1 MASSIDDALAR
12 VKHDATALDPA
23 LIQDVCR
30 ELKYAWRDRALD
42 PATTVALF
50 VQQILHGNTP
60 CSEVRHLVGKRFTP
74 SAWCQARAR
83 LPLDVY
89 RGVLRRTSDAA
100 LTCTTTRQDD
110 HLWRGH
116 RVFHADGTTFSMPD
130 TPELQKAFG
139 QRAGHKPGCG
149 FPAAHLLVMF
159 SAATGLLVD
168 AVCSRSYT
176 SDVSQASAMH
186 AHLGAG
192 DVLLG
197 DDSYSGWSHVALL
210 LQADGHGLFPVHHL
224 QIVDFTP
231 GRLHAAG
238 GRQKERS
245 GRPRTRWIASLGADD
260 QLVEWFKPQQGP
272 AWMTAEQYAALPA
285 SLTVREVRRTVTLA
299 DGRQITVT
307 ILTTLLDAARYPAEA
322 LVKLRMRR
330 WDVETNLRHLKA
342 AMGLEVLRCKTEA
355 GVRKELAV
363 FCIAY
368 NLVRLVMLE
377 AARRQAVA
385 VERISFADALKWAR
399 HARPGDAMP
408 PLIVNPSRPDRIE
421 PRVVK
426 RRRKRYYLM
435 TRPRSVLR
443 DELRKQRKKV

>member
-1 MASSIDDALAR
+1 MASIDDALAR

-30 ELKYAWRDRALD
+30 ELKYAWRDRELD

-60 CSEVRHLVGKRFTP
+60 CAEVRHLAGGKRFTP

-83 LPLDVY
+83 LPLAVY
-89 RGVLRRTSDAA
+89 GGVLRRTSDAA
-100 LTCTTTRQDD
+100 LACTTQQDD
-110 HLWRGH
+110 HRWRGH

-186 AHLGAG
+186 AHLGA
-192 DVLLG
+192 DDILLG
-197 DDSYSGWSHVALL
+197 DDSFSGWPHVALL
-210 LQADGHGLFPVHHL
+210 LQGNAHGLFPSHHL

-238 GRQKERS
+238 GLQKDAA
-245 GRPRTRWIASLGADD
+245 GRPRTRWIASLGTDD
-260 QLVEWFKPQQGP
+260 QLVEWFKPRQGP
-272 AWMTAEQYAALPA
+272 AWMTAEAYAALPA
-285 SLTVREVRRTVTLA
+285 SIIVREVRRTVTLD
-299 DGRQITVT
+299 DGRQISVT
-307 ILTTLLDAARYPAEA
+307 IVTTLLDAARYPADD

-385 VERISFADALKWAR
+385 VARVSFTDALKWVR
-399 HARPGDAMP
+399 HARPGDVMP
-408 PLIVNPSRPDRIE
+408 RLILNPHRPDRIE

-435 TRPRSVLR
+435 TRPRPVLR
-443 DELRKQRKKV
+443 EELRKQRKKV

>member
-1 MASSIDDALAR
+1 
-12 VKHDATALDPA
+12 
-23 LIQDVCR
+23 
-30 ELKYAWRDRALD
+30 
-42 PATTVALF
+42 
-50 VQQILHGNTP
+50 
-60 CSEVRHLVGKRFTP
+60 
-74 SAWCQARAR
+74 
-83 LPLDVY
+83 
-89 RGVLRRTSDAA
+89 
-100 LTCTTTRQDD
+100 
-110 HLWRGH
+110 
-116 RVFHADGTTFSMPD
+116 VFHADGTTFSMPD

-168 AVCSRSYT
+168 AVCSKSYT

-186 AHLGAG
+186 AHLGA
-192 DVLLG
+192 DDILLG
-197 DDSYSGWSHVALL
+197 DDSFSGWPHVALL
-210 LQADGHGLFPVHHL
+210 LQGNAHGLFPSHHL

-238 GRQKERS
+238 GLQKDAA
-245 GRPRTRWIASLGADD
+245 GRPRTRWITSLGTDD
-260 QLVEWFKPQQGP
+260 QLVEWFKPRQGP
-272 AWMTAEQYAALPA
+272 AWMTAERYAALPA
-285 SLTVREVRRTVTLA
+285 SLTVREVRRTITLE
-299 DGRQITVT
+299 DGRQIIVT

-377 AARRQAVA
+377 AARRQKVA
-385 VERISFADALKWAR
+385 VDRVSFTDALKWAR

-408 PLIVNPSRPDRIE
+408 RLIVNPSRPDRIE

-435 TRPRSVLR
+435 TRPRGVLR
-443 DELRKQRKKV
+443 EELRKQRKKV

>member
-1 MASSIDDALAR
+1 MAGIDDALAR
-12 VKHDATALDPA
+12 VKQDVPALDPA
-23 LIQDVCR
+23 MVEDVCR
-30 ELKYAWRDRALD
+30 ELKYEWRDRELD
-42 PATTVALF
+42 PATTLALF
-50 VQQILHGNTP
+50 VQQVMHGNTP
-60 CSEVRHLVGKRFTP
+60 CSEVRHLAGKDFTP

-83 LPLDVY
+83 IPLGVY
-89 RGVLRRTSDAA
+89 RGVLRRVSDAA
-100 LTCTTTRQDD
+100 LACTSAAD

-116 RVFHADGTTFSMPD
+116 RVFHADGTTFTMPD
-130 TPELQKAFG
+130 TPALQEAFG
-139 QRAGHKPGCG
+139 QRHGHRPGCG

-168 AVCSRSYT
+168 VACSRLYT
-176 SDVSQASAMH
+176 SDVSRTPAMH

-197 DDSYSGWSHVALL
+197 DDGFGGWPQVALL
-210 LQADGHGLFPVHHL
+210 LQGNLHGVFPSHHKR
-224 QIVDFTP
+224 IVDFTP

-238 GRQKERS
+238 GRQKDAA
-245 GRPRTRWIASLGADD
+245 GRPRTRWIRSLGTDD
-260 QLVEWFKPQQGP
+260 QLVEWFKPRDCP
-272 AWMTAEQYAALPA
+272 AWMTAERYAALPA
-285 SLTVREVRRTVTLA
+285 SLVVREVRRTVTLD
-299 DGRQITVT
+299 DGRRVTVT
-307 ILTTLLDAARYPAEA
+307 ILTTLLDPARCPADD

-342 AMGLEVLRCKTEA
+342 AMGLEVLRCKSEA

-363 FCIAY
+363 FCLAY

-377 AARRQAVA
+377 AARRQAAPVA
-385 VERISFADALKWAR
+385 RVSFTDALKWVR

-408 PLIVNPSRPDRIE
+408 RLLVNPHRPDRVE

-435 TRPRSVLR
+435 TRPRDQLR
-443 DELRKQRKKV
+443 DKLRKQRKRV